1 MKTFFLKKITA
12 VFGIVLFFNTLT
24 YGQLKETYAKGS
36 VQLKNG
42 QTISGFIKER
52 ELGKMN
58 YSISLK
64 LSEKDK
70 KSTVYDTAQIKTY
83 SLNGNEFFEFFQ
95 IKINDTTEN
104 ISVLAKLVLKGK
116 ASLYKFVY
124 KDDVLYIIKN
134 NEKLY
139 VLQNDKLERGSQE
152 TEVKEYHFKYH
163 LTNAISDL
171 KESTDKL
178 ETIKFNEKDFVA
190 ILSAYNSSFGSDS
203 KLMTIKEKNIHYILA
218 TIGGMLKKDNQ
229 NEFFVQLSYRTYFPK
244 ISRSTSLNI
253 GINYYKYNYIEAD
266 KNILFG
272 AIGAEKKYVSTL
284 ISLPFQIQ
292 QNILNK
298 NIRPYIFGG
307 FNAAYY
313 KVIDGRGISKIQKG
327 FQRNFGVSVLGGVG
341 IEIDIFK
348 GLMIKSEFRH
358 EIYTHPILFG
368 IGYNFSK
375 R

>member
-1 MKTFFLKKITA
+1 MKNPISKKITTLGL
-12 VFGIVLFFNTLT
+12 VFFLNTLI
-24 YGQLKETYAKGS
+24 YGQLKDTYARGS
-36 VQLKNG
+36 VQLQNG
-42 QTISGFIKER
+42 QTINGFIKER

-58 YSISLK
+58 YSINFK
-64 LSEKDK
+64 LLEKDK
-70 KSTVYDTAQIKTY
+70 KSTVYDTAEIKTY
-83 SLNGNEFFEFFQ
+83 SLNDNEFFEFFQ
-95 IKINDTTEN
+95 IKVNDTTDN

-124 KDDVLYIIKN
+124 KDDVLYLIKN
-134 NEKLY
+134 DEKLY
-139 VLQNDKLERGSQE
+139 VLQNDKLERGAQE

-190 ILSAYNSSFGSDS
+190 ILSTYNKSFGSDS
-203 KLMTIKEKNIHYILA
+203 KWMTLKEKNTHYVLA
-218 TIGGMLKKDNQ
+218 TIGSMLKKGNQ
-229 NEFFVQLSYRTYFPK
+229 NEFFIQLSYRTYFPK

-253 GINYYKYNYIEAD
+253 GINYYNYKYIETD
-266 KNILFG
+266 KNILIG
-272 AIGAEKKYVSTL
+272 AIGAEENLTATL
-284 ISLPFQIQ
+284 ISLPLQIQ

-298 NIRPYIFGG
+298 KIRPYIFGG

-313 KVIDGRGISKIQKG
+313 KVIDGKGLSRIQKG

-341 IEIDIFK
+341 IEVDIYK
-348 GLMIKSEFRH
+348 GMMVKSEFRH

-368 IGYNFSK
+368 IGYNFST